1 MSAPLD
7 EMPRAQSASPRWA
20 KKLGAESGPTERR
33 RGMRR
38 QADRDLEKSNRHLAI
53 GNFILSAVLL
63 LTVLAGLGMI
73 LKSAVEDSVF

>member
-1 MSAPLD
+1 
-7 EMPRAQSASPRWA
+7 
-20 KKLGAESGPTERR
+20 
-33 RGMRR
+33 MRR